1 MRYFSIIG
9 YRSIFY
15 FLVFLIVSHNV
26 INTGIFINLTYLLS
40 LLVFLYSDKK
50 FDLSFPIII
59 FFVGVYQDILIG
71 NSLGYSSS
79 IYLFFIFVKELIK
92 YFGLYDIKYMPFF
105 TFVMSSFF
113 IFLLNC
119 IYLTV
124 NYQISLNMLYEIT
137 PILITIILFKP
148 IKIFMKLIEKNHE

>member
-59 FFVGVYQDILIG
+59 FFTGVYQDILIG

-79 IYLFFIFVKELIK
+79 IYLFFIFLKELVK
-92 YFGLYDIKYMPFF
+92 YFGLYDIKYSPFI
-105 TFVMSSFF
+105 TFFAGSFS
-113 IFLLNC
+113 IFLFNY

-124 NYQISLNMLYEIT
+124 NYQISLNIFYEIT
-137 PILITIILFKP
+137 PVLFTIILYQP
-148 IKIFMKLIEKNHE
+148 VNVFMKKIEKIYE